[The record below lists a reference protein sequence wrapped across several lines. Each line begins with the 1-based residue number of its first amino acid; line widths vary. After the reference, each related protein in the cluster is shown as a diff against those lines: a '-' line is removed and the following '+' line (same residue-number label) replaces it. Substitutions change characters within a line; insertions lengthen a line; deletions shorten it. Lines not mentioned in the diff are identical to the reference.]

1 MGFADE
7 VKQAQENRGNSPES
21 GPNDAP
27 PQETTPAP
35 EPAAQAPE
43 QAPEAPTPTP
53 APAPENTTETAAF
66 YKGLKELKSPD
77 EAVAYIRELENKV
90 VAASFAPPPAP
101 ATAEPATAQ
110 PQINLT
116 ELQMKMLSDPQA
128 ALQEVME
135 VATKSA
141 KAAISEERTKENY
154 WHGFYKRNPELD
166 NFRDLVELATST
178 VIANAKAQKET
189 LSIEDGEKRVVHYV
203 NGILSRA
210 KSTVEE
216 VPTRVGTLH
225 GGKRVQTVPVE
236 TTPKL
241 TSFIDEVKSLQSR
254 SKSVS

>member
-7 VKQAQENRGNSPES
+7 VKQAQETRGNSPES

-27 PQETTPAP
+27 PQEPTATPATAP
-35 EPAAQAPE
+35 QASE
-43 QAPEAPTPTP
+43 QAPETP
-53 APAPENTTETAAF
+53 APAAAPAPEEASDAAAF
-66 YKGLKELKSPD
+66 YKGLKEIKSPD

-90 VAASFAPPPAP
+90 VAASFTPPPAP
-101 ATAEPATAQ
+101 ATTEPATAQ
-110 PQINLT
+110 PNINLT

-128 ALQEVME
+128 ALQEVMD

-141 KAAISEERTKENY
+141 KAAVTEERVKENY
-154 WHGFYKRNPELD
+154 WQGFYKRNPELD

-189 LSIEDGEKRVVHYV
+189 LSVEDGEKRVIRYV
-203 NGILSRA
+203 SGILERA
-210 KSTVEE
+210 KSSVEE
-216 VPTRVGTLH
+216 VPTRVGALH
-225 GGKRVQTVPVE
+225 GGKRVPTTPVE
-236 TTPKL
+236 TTPKF